1 MMNAKKALMGLYP
14 STKFL
19 SALVF
24 GIGALISP
32 TYWFGFIGFI
42 LTFVVACIIGEGV
55 RYTKTVRNSLLVL
68 GIFML
73 IMRSLFT
80 PGGEV
85 IFSFW
90 IFKVTKEGLNAG
102 LSMVSVVFS
111 LGGSLLLFF
120 IMTPI
125 KDITTALEN
134 FGMSPT
140 ATYVV
145 LSAIQMIPEMKKQA
159 SVIMDAQ
166 KTRGV
171 ETEGSIK
178 VRMKAFIP
186 TLGPLILSTFANTE
200 ERVITLESRAFTAP
214 VKKTSL
220 YQLQKTI
227 LDKILLCILVLLFIG
242 IIVWRIIV

>member
-1 MMNAKKALMGLYP
+1 MSIKKVLLKLYP
-14 STKFL
+14 STKFF

-24 GIGALISP
+24 GIGALIAPS
-32 TYWFGFIGFI
+32 YWFGFVGFF
-42 LTFVVACIIGEGV
+42 LTFVIAFIIGEGL
-55 RYTKTVRNSLLVL
+55 RYAKTVRNSLLVL
-68 GIFML
+68 GFFML

-80 PGGEV
+80 PGGGTL
-85 IFSFW
+85 FTFW
-90 IFKVTKEGLNAG
+90 IFTVTKEGVYAG
-102 LSMVSVVFS
+102 LSMVSIVFS

-171 ETEGSIK
+171 ETEVSMK

-220 YQLQKTI
+220 YQLKKTM
-227 LDKILLCILVLLFIG
+227 LDKILLCMLVILFIG
-242 IIVWRIIV
+242 VIAWRIIV

>member
-1 MMNAKKALMGLYP
+1 MNAKKVLLGLYP
-14 STKFL
+14 STKFF

-24 GIGALISP
+24 GVGALIAP
-32 TYWFGFIGFI
+32 TYWFGFVGF
-42 LTFVVACIIGEGV
+42 LLSFVIAFIIGEGV
-55 RYTKTVRNSLLVL
+55 RYTKTVRNSLFVL

-80 PGGEV
+80 PGGEA
-85 IFSFW
+85 ILSFW
-90 IFKVTKEGLNAG
+90 IFKVTKEGLRAG
-102 LSMVSVVFS
+102 LSMVSVVFA

-159 SVIMDAQ
+159 SIIMDAQ

-171 ETEGSIK
+171 ETEGSLK

-214 VKKTSL
+214 VQKTSL
-220 YQLQKTI
+220 YQLQKSTM
-227 LDKILLCILVLLFIG
+227 DKILLVNLALLFIG
-242 IIVWRIIV
+242 VIVWRVII